1 MRDKRIKLIYF
12 SFGGSEVKYIELSW
26 GRLFF
31 YASLFIMVI
40 VLLVGSGIGFFTD
53 YFNSREMKTL
63 SLTNLNL
70 EHKLDE
76 IQDKV
81 NGFHHKM
88 IKLEKSDDEDRT
100 IAGLAAIDPDVREVG
115 VGGTA
120 YNYSDDAALLP
131 YETKEDVLSTRAMI
145 DQLERRVDMLI
156 NSKDEIEVRLEADK
170 EKLKHTPSVRPVD
183 GGRVT
188 GRFGMRLDP
197 FVEKIKNHLGIDI
210 AAMIGTP
217 VHATAAGKVIMTNHA
232 LSSRNNYGKNIVIDH
247 GDGTKTRYAH
257 LSKIHVREN
266 QFVNRWDV
274 IGEVGK
280 TGRATGPHLH
290 YEVVVNAKRVN
301 PELYILE

>member
-31 YASLFIMVI
+31 YTSLFIMVI
-40 VLLVGSGIGFFTD
+40 ALLIGSGIGVFTD
-53 YFNSREMKTL
+53 YFNNKKMKTL
-63 SLTNLNL
+63 SLTNVNL
-70 EHKLDE
+70 ESKLHE

-81 NGFHHKM
+81 NEFHKKM
-88 IKLEKSDDEDRT
+88 QKLEDSDDEDRK
-100 IAGLAAIDPDVREVG
+100 IAGLGAIDPDVREVG

-120 YNYSDDAALLP
+120 YNYDDDAALLP

-156 NSKDEIEVRLEADK
+156 KSKEEIEVRLEADK
-170 EKLKHTPSVRPVD
+170 EKLKHTPSVRPVE
-183 GGRVT
+183 GGRIT
-188 GRFGMRLDP
+188 GHFGMRLDP

-217 VHATAAGKVIMTNHA
+217 IHASAAGKVIYVNQVTGPKI
-232 LSSRNNYGKNIVIDH
+232 NYGKEVVIDH

-257 LSKIHVREN
+257 LSKIHVRVN

-290 YEVVVNAKRVN
+290 YEVVVNDKRVN